1 MVITQKKEAP
11 MSRPDTPISALEEVR
26 QLNQF
31 FLEFLRERL
40 AHNEY
45 FGLPAVAAELLV
57 RANAEQIDHAA
68 RFPRALFRLCLPPQI
83 SAAVIE
89 PLAIAQGARGQVLK
103 LVLLNAARNFSRMS
117 GYTARLLLRLSD
129 DDVLRFRAAEVDEIV
144 AWSRSDGLVQ
154 AAFGELGWLWREL
167 LTENRPE
174 YRRRLLLIGLQPDQT
189 IVPATGFA

>member
-1 MVITQKKEAP
+1 

-40 AHNEY
+40 AHSED

-57 RANAEQIDHAA
+57 RATAEQIGHAA
-68 RFPRALFRLCLPPQI
+68 GFPRALFRLCLPPRI
-83 SAAVIE
+83 PSAAIE
-89 PLAIAQGARGQVLK
+89 PLALAQGARGQVLK

-129 DDVLRFRAAEVDEIV
+129 EDVLRLRAAEVDEIV
-144 AWSRSDGLVQ
+144 AWSRSDGLVR
-154 AAFGELGWLWREL
+154 AAFDDLGWLWREL
-167 LTENRPE
+167 LTEDRPE
-174 YRRRLLLIGLQPDQT
+174 YRRRLLLIGLQPDLT
-189 IVPATGFA
+189 IESATGFA

>member
-1 MVITQKKEAP
+1 

-40 AHNEY
+40 AHNED

-57 RANAEQIDHAA
+57 RATAEQIDHAA

-89 PLAIAQGARGQVLK
+89 PLALAQGARGQVLK

-144 AWSRSDGLVQ
+144 AWSRSDGLVR
-154 AAFGELGWLWREL
+154 AAFGELGWLWQVL
-167 LTENRPE
+167 LTEDRPE
-174 YRRRLLLIGLQPDQT
+174 YRRRLLLIGLQPELT